1 MQNVKRLK
9 GISQQQFFQEIV
21 PARRPVILSDLVADW
36 PVTQAAKQSP
46 AALHRYL
53 APFDKGL
60 EVDTLL
66 LDPATKGEVFYN
78 TEMTGF
84 NFERRK
90 YPVAVVLQQL
100 LKIAGQPD
108 AIHIALQSA
117 ELKRCLPGL
126 MEQNPNPY
134 LSPDIGGRIWLGNR
148 ITVPTHLDHADNLA
162 CVVAGRRVFTL
173 YPPEQVE
180 NLYIGPVD
188 FAPTGAPISMVRKT
202 DSADGCYPKFQQAA
216 AASWRAELEPG
227 DVLFLPALWWHQVES
242 LDDVNLL
249 LNYWWGGSI
258 GSDAIEQSPYDA
270 MLHSMMALN
279 GLPDDLRSAWASLFD
294 YFVLR
299 KGADQ
304 FSHIPA
310 TVNAMQRDLTSKRQK
325 ELLSW
330 LVGQLQKHL
339 EKN

>member
-1 MQNVKRLK
+1 MERLT
-9 GISQQQFFQEIV
+9 GISQQQFFQDIV
-21 PARRPVILSDLVADW
+21 PARRPVILSGLVTDW
-36 PVTQAAKQSP
+36 PVTQAALQSP
-46 AALHRYL
+46 AELHRYL
-53 APFDKGL
+53 VGFDNGT

-66 LDPATKGEVFYN
+66 LDPATKGEVFYSAD
-78 TEMTGF
+78 MMGF

-100 LKIAGQPD
+100 LKIAGQPG

-126 MEQNPNPY
+126 MEQNPTPY
-134 LSPDIGGRIWLGNR
+134 LSADIVGRIWLGNR

-173 YPPEQVE
+173 FPPEQVQ

-188 FAPTGAPISMVRKT
+188 FAPTGAPISMVRKSEET
-202 DSADGCYPKFQQAA
+202 SIRYPKFSQAK
-216 AASWRAELEPG
+216 AASLRAELEPG

-258 GSDAIEQSPYDA
+258 GSDAVEQSPYDA

-279 GLPDDLRSAWASLFD
+279 GLPDDLRNAWASLFE

-304 FSHIPA
+304 FVHIPPE
-310 TVNAMQRDLTSKRQK
+310 VSAMQRDLTSKRKK
-325 ELLSW
+325 ELLTW
-330 LVGQLQKHL
+330 LISQLQKHQ
-339 EKN
+339 EKS